1 MAANGHQKTGRSSNP
16 TIYVHMAAN
25 DTRSSNPQKKF
36 ELNHVRHDDD
46 DVRSIPIRGLKN
58 HKQLTEFK
66 LKKKRVISKFK
77 IHTHTDSRPHK

>member
-1 MAANGHQKTGRSSNP
+1 
-16 TIYVHMAAN
+16 MAAN

-36 ELNHVRHDDD
+36 ELNHVRHDDDD

>member
-1 MAANGHQKTGRSSNP
+1 LPLILSRDRPSISCRSHGFQHMAANGHQKTGRSSNP

-46 DVRSIPIRGLKN
+46 DVRSIPIRGLKIIN
-58 HKQLTEFK
+58 N
-66 LKKKRVISKFK
+66 
-77 IHTHTDSRPHK
+77 